1 MTAALC
7 TLDVAGGLNQPL
19 RRDISAPA
27 DPVDRRDCQ
36 ARDAGQ
42 RSTNASG
49 DGSCDA
55 SLLGARSGT
64 CDRRSHRHA
73 NAGADASGGRAQA
86 HAEARAKVLRLLF
99 HGRHRVCCPV
109 AAGSRVVSSAGD
121 VNQGPSPRKHAR
133 LVTSY
138 RTELAK
144 EDVGSNSTA
153 PHYEYGIAYAR
164 RPAPRKFASFF
175 LSRDPATPCR
185 KSSLVP
191 LLPTSWWFCNLSRQI
206 WHEMIQTKI
215 ACHGNKKSHGM

>member
-64 CDRRSHRHA
+64 CDGRSHRHA
-73 NAGADASGGRAQA
+73 NAGRDACGGRAQA
-86 HAEARAKVLRLLF
+86 QLCESALELSIASAELM
-99 HGRHRVCCPV
+99 
-109 AAGSRVVSSAGD
+109 
-121 VNQGPSPRKHAR
+121 PSCKR
-133 LVTSY
+133 
-138 RTELAK
+138 
-144 EDVGSNSTA
+144 
-153 PHYEYGIAYAR
+153 
-164 RPAPRKFASFF
+164 
-175 LSRDPATPCR
+175 
-185 KSSLVP
+185 
-191 LLPTSWWFCNLSRQI
+191 
-206 WHEMIQTKI
+206 
-215 ACHGNKKSHGM
+215 

>member
-73 NAGADASGGRAQA
+73 NAGRYASGSRAQA

-99 HGRHRVCCPV
+99 HGRHRDRCVVCPV
-109 AAGSRVVSSAGD
+109 AAGSPAAITD
-121 VNQGPSPRKHAR
+121 HLKM
-133 LVTSY
+133 
-138 RTELAK
+138 RTPE
-144 EDVGSNSTA
+144 
-153 PHYEYGIAYAR
+153 R
-164 RPAPRKFASFF
+164 APRGRE
-175 LSRDPATPCR
+175 RD
-185 KSSLVP
+185 L
-191 LLPTSWWFCNLSRQI
+191 
-206 WHEMIQTKI
+206 
-215 ACHGNKKSHGM
+215 

>member
-73 NAGADASGGRAQA
+73 NAGRYASGSRAQA

-99 HGRHRVCCPV
+99 HGHRDRCVGVCPV
-109 AAGSRVVSSAGD
+109 AAGSPAAITDHLRM
-121 VNQGPSPRKHAR
+121 RTHAR
-133 LVTSY
+133 
-138 RTELAK
+138 
-144 EDVGSNSTA
+144 
-153 PHYEYGIAYAR
+153 AR
-164 RPAPRKFASFF
+164 A
-175 LSRDPATPCR
+175 
-185 KSSLVP
+185 
-191 LLPTSWWFCNLSRQI
+191 
-206 WHEMIQTKI
+206 
-215 ACHGNKKSHGM
+215 

>member
-42 RSTNASG
+42 RSTHASG

-64 CDRRSHRHA
+64 CDGRSHRHA
-73 NAGADASGGRAQA
+73 NTGRDASGGRAQA

-99 HGRHRVCCPV
+99 HGRHRVAVLLQPDR
-109 AAGSRVVSSAGD
+109 AAT
-121 VNQGPSPRKHAR
+121 
-133 LVTSY
+133 L
-138 RTELAK
+138 
-144 EDVGSNSTA
+144 
-153 PHYEYGIAYAR
+153 
-164 RPAPRKFASFF
+164 
-175 LSRDPATPCR
+175 
-185 KSSLVP
+185 
-191 LLPTSWWFCNLSRQI
+191 
-206 WHEMIQTKI
+206 
-215 ACHGNKKSHGM
+215 